1 VYGASPPEVARKK
14 DSVMSGKACTRKETD
29 IRRK

>member
-1 VYGASPPEVARKK
+1 MYRDSPPELVGKK
-14 DSVMSGKACTRKETD
+14 DSVMSGKACIRKETD